1 MSGTKSNFQVFW
13 VIFIILYLFAIGS
26 MIATLVTE
34 KWVEI
39 DPNNDDNFTYTY
51 PVPGF
56 PVQPIIG
63 KSYKFKGSLT
73 TLTDGLDALNT
84 YMNPAPL
91 STIDLSNKPYSKV
104 GCGLCFIVDVSE
116 EDTFDETLWDFY
128 NSWCSLFKRLW
139 FAAGFYTTLEVM
151 SLVSCLAVILI
162 IMLFIQGKP
171 HSRLAF
177 LFSNAVWVFH
187 YLAILVWIG
196 LTKARF
202 DDDCENLYNSDQT
215 NPEVCAKAG
224 PKVGVFI
231 LIYLPFI
238 TIPFLIYVYLKHKD
252 SKKVVTEKTEN
263 SGREINSVKAEKGNE

>member
-1 MSGTKSNFQVFW
+1 
-13 VIFIILYLFAIGS
+13 

-39 DPNNDDNFTYTY
+39 DPDNDDNFAYTHY
-51 PVPGF
+51 AAGPQAVVGS
-56 PVQPIIG
+56 
-63 KSYKFKGSLT
+63 SYKFKGSLT
-73 TLTDGLDALNT
+73 TLKDGLESLNT
-84 YMNPAPL
+84 YLNPSPSA
-91 STIDLSNKPYSKV
+91 TIDLSDSPYSKV
-104 GCGLCFIVDVSE
+104 GCGLCFIVDVSD
-116 EDTFDETLWDFY
+116 EDTFDPTLWDFY
-128 NSWCSLFKRLW
+128 NSWCSLFKKLW

-151 SLVSCLAVILI
+151 SLVCCVIVIII

-202 DDDCENLYNSDQT
+202 DDNCENLYNSDQT

-224 PKVGVFI
+224 PRVGIFI
-231 LIYLPFI
+231 LIYLPFV
-238 TIPFLIYVYLKHKD
+238 TIPFLIYVYLKHKGA
-252 SKKVVTEKTEN
+252 KTVVIEKTEN
-263 SGREINSVKAEKGNE
+263 SGR